1 MLDSKL
7 KFEKRTRQTTMVY
20 GRSSELKEKLLGVRA
35 HRRVRVLGVY
45 RRGVR
50 AVLRLRAMCAR
61 LSAERGS
68 INLRMGLSSVSIL
81 EVYPRTLESAFSIN
95 LVSGNGG
102 RRRLRLPNISG
113 AIPNG

>member
-1 MLDSKL
+1 
-7 KFEKRTRQTTMVY
+7 MVY

-113 AIPNG
+113 AIPNGSPVQRILGSVEDV